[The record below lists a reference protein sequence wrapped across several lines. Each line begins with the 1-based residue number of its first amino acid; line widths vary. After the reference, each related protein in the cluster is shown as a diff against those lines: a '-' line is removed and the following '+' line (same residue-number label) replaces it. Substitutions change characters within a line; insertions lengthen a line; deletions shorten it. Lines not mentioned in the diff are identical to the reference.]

1 MKKFVHQVFSVLLA
15 AASVSGGAGCSRAPL
30 GGDGPGAVDGYRLVL
45 DVRSLDA
52 GLPSSG
58 GDGVTEKIKTLRV
71 IVLEDKED
79 GKEDGKI
86 ECNRLIEI
94 GASAAAFRYEFVLP
108 TTAGTKA
115 VYLIANEESVG
126 AIQGA
131 FPAGLPTASLTEL
144 AESFGV
150 GTGAASFRQAMEAV
164 YFAPDYAPDPED
176 GIYLPYVS
184 CYDGIEMIKD
194 QVTTQTMYLVP
205 VATKFTFH
213 FVNKR
218 AFGISVK
225 QIGVTAVDS
234 DNFLFARVG
243 AQDYR
248 KEFDDPEKP
257 LYWIDWLAA
266 VAAKTQEAGYFGTN
280 ESVNEKYGWISD
292 YAMPAPGPEE
302 RTLLAESILVPAA
315 QGEIPGEAVCGPC
328 YFPES
333 RNIFD
338 IFDKD
343 GNPIGEEQRYF
354 LSLELEDKNPEA
366 SPADIPKFEK
376 QQIENLKSL
385 FRNTSVL
392 IRITMSQDAVKA
404 YAEIADWSRK
414 SANGW
419 VLDGEDSESISE

>member
-1 MKKFVHQVFSVLLA
+1 MKKFVRQIFSILLA

-79 GKEDGKI
+79 GKI

-108 TTAGTKA
+108 TTAETKA
-115 VYLIANEESVG
+115 VYLIANEESVEE
-126 AIQGA
+126 IQGE

-164 YFAPDYAPDPED
+164 YFAPVYAPDSKG

-184 CYDGIEMIKD
+184 RYDGIEMIKD

-218 AFGISVK
+218 AFGISVN

-234 DNFLFARVG
+234 ENFLFAQVG
-243 AQDYR
+243 DLDCR
-248 KEFDDPEKP
+248 KVFDDPERP

-292 YAMPAPGPEE
+292 YALPAPGPEE
-302 RTLLAESILVPAA
+302 QKLLAESILVPAV
-315 QGEIPGEAVCGPC
+315 QDGIPGEAVCGPC

-338 IFDKD
+338 IFDKN

-354 LSLELEDKNPEA
+354 LSLELKDENSAA
-366 SPADIPKFEK
+366 SPEDIPKFEK

-419 VLDGEDSESISE
+419 VLDGEDSGSISE

>member
-1 MKKFVHQVFSVLLA
+1 MKKFVRQVFSILLA

-79 GKEDGKI
+79 GKV
-86 ECNRLIEI
+86 ECNRLIPI

-126 AIQGA
+126 AIRGE

-164 YFAPDYAPDPED
+164 YFAPVYAPDPKG

-184 CYDGIEMIKD
+184 LYDGIEMIKD

-218 AFGISVK
+218 AFGISVN

-243 AQDYR
+243 ERDSL
-248 KEFDDPEKP
+248 KVFDNPEKP

-266 VAAKTQEAGYFGTN
+266 VAAKTQEAGNFGAN
-280 ESVNEKYGWISD
+280 ETVNEKYGWISD
-292 YAMPAPGPEE
+292 YALPAPGPEE
-302 RTLLAESILVPAA
+302 RELLAESILVPAA
-315 QGEIPGEAVCGPC
+315 QDEIPGEAVCGPC

-333 RNIFD
+333 RNT
-338 IFDKD
+338 FDKD
-343 GNPIGEEQRYF
+343 GKLIEEQRYF
-354 LSLELEDKNPEA
+354 LSLELEDKNPTP
-366 SPADIPKFEK
+366 PATVPKFEK

-419 VLDGEDSESISE
+419 VLDGEDSGSISE